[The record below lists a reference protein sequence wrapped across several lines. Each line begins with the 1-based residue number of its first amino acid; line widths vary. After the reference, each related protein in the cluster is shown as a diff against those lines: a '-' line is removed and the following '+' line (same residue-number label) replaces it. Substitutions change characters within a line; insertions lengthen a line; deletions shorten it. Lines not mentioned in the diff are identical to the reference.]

1 VVLAD
6 TRTAPRMLMPSARHP
21 MICARFSVLKRF
33 ILTVMLEASDGIFAT
48 SAGDGVMLA
57 DMPSVHDVAKYIL
70 QQQGS
75 MSTWKLQKLVYYSQA
90 WHYVWEDERLFPEPI
105 EAWADGPVV
114 PALYQ
119 EHKGR
124 YTVSE
129 STYKPGMR
137 RNLTE
142 AQRGSIDAVLGFYG
156 DKTGHWLSELTHKEA
171 PWRDARKGLK
181 DNQRSERR
189 ITLEAMGR
197 YYAPLQVIS

>member
-1 VVLAD
+1 
-6 TRTAPRMLMPSARHP
+6 
-21 MICARFSVLKRF
+21 VLKRF
-33 ILTVMLEASDGIFAT
+33 ILTIMLEASDGRNAPKVGNGGFFRKLGRY
-48 SAGDGVMLA
+48 AGL
-57 DMPSVHDVAKYIL
+57 MPSAHDVAKYIL

-105 EAWADGPVV
+105 QAWADGPVV
-114 PALYQ
+114 PVIYQ

-129 STYKPGMR
+129 KTYKPGSR

-142 AQRGSIDAVLGFYG
+142 AQRGSIDSVLGFYG

-171 PWRDARKGLK
+171 PWCDAREGLR
-181 DNQRSERR
+181 DNQRGHKP
-189 ITLEAMGR
+189 ITLEALGR
-197 YYAPLQVIS
+197 YYAPLDSIA